1 MRTVHK
7 QSCEEADCRAR
18 FLFCFFRSA
27 FRGAVHRTSLFI
39 SAKGWPVLLVGL
51 RLGSLDSV
59 KYLIKFPNVEKHKKK
74 PTQGPLKT
82 TGRCQVDFVIFNLKI
97 YFFPN
102 IRPIDVIRFNKIRLP
117 IVLDKILPLKV
128 RCHFH
133 NFFCNM
139 FFFCF
144 HEFFLF

>member
-1 MRTVHK
+1 M
-7 QSCEEADCRAR
+7 
-18 FLFCFFRSA
+18 
-27 FRGAVHRTSLFI
+27 G
-39 SAKGWPVLLVGL
+39 P

-59 KYLIKFPNVEKHKKK
+59 KYLIKFPNVGKHKKK
-74 PTQGPLKT
+74 PTQGQLKT
-82 TGRCQVDFVIFNLKI
+82 TDRCQVDFVIFNLKI

-133 NFFCNM
+133 NFFCHI
-139 FFFCF
+139 FFFF
-144 HEFFLF
+144 SRIFPFLKKQAGINNVKHVAQQLTGKDLFPVCVIEQQTLRTFDNK

>member
-1 MRTVHK
+1 M
-7 QSCEEADCRAR
+7 
-18 FLFCFFRSA
+18 
-27 FRGAVHRTSLFI
+27 G
-39 SAKGWPVLLVGL
+39 P

-139 FFFCF
+139 FFFVF
-144 HEFFLF
+144 TNFSFFKKTGWNQQCQTRGPTIDRKGSFPCLRD